1 MPATIQL
8 KQENE
13 SAQTSRHSQRLNAL
27 RVEASRI
34 RRRHLDG
41 EISATEAAEELNK
54 LKQKYAGFFE
64 RILDL

>member
-1 MPATIQL
+1 MPATVQL
-8 KQENE
+8 KQDNENV
-13 SAQTSRHSQRLNAL
+13 QTSRHSQRLNAL
-27 RVEASRI
+27 RVEVSRI

-54 LKQKYAGFFE
+54 LKRKHAGLFE